1 MKDYSCPFF
10 LDSDLLT
17 LGFTVCLYFPLDSKG
32 RGKGGTWQGK
42 GKFWL
47 MILNPTE
54 RMRSEILWSE
64 ERGWE

>member
-17 LGFTVCLYFPLDSKG
+17 LGFKVCLYFPLDFKG

-47 MILNPTE
+47 TILNPAE